1 MNTIKIK
8 TDGSLLSE
16 LSTLQVGGE
25 MCDTRLVGDNG
36 SMMVH
41 WAVLKTRGV
50 WWAQFRQS

>member
-1 MNTIKIK
+1 MIKIK
-8 TDGSLLSE
+8 TERSLLSE
-16 LSTLQVGGE
+16 LPSLQVAGE

-50 WWAQFRQS
+50 WWAKFRQS